1 MEWQRVYSRTI
12 FLAACMSTLF
22 VGGASSQSVTCL
34 AGDGTHPG
42 GGNPASGSSWGVDCE
57 DPNREAYA
65 WVSCSNGKS
74 PNCFGRYRATADGTG
89 VVCLDAP
96 GVQSPT
102 SPEYCQR
109 YGGGVIVGCA
119 AALQGPQETTAVAI
133 DGEPH
138 TVAFPKSSFVLNRM
152 EDGEGDVSFLMEE
165 WAIIG
170 PSIQAGETRPR
181 LKVLMASSPAFAA
194 AKTRDLELSARVSQK
209 GNETV
214 DAKSGETLL
223 VVEAPVHP
231 HNSRFAPTPTL
242 ELADTKVPPGMSPTD
257 VLIRA
262 DFSENEDSTRQL
274 QVLHSSGIVSQEL
287 MDLLKDRLKLDR
299 GAMKRHRT
307 IVFASVRIGDAVR
320 VTNLTTVMPKCCC
333 GGYRCI

>member
-1 MEWQRVYSRTI
+1 V
-12 FLAACMSTLF
+12 
-22 VGGASSQSVTCL
+22 
-34 AGDGTHPG
+34 
-42 GGNPASGSSWGVDCE
+42 
-57 DPNREAYA
+57 
-65 WVSCSNGKS
+65 
-74 PNCFGRYRATADGTG
+74 
-89 VVCLDAP
+89 
-96 GVQSPT
+96 
-102 SPEYCQR
+102 
-109 YGGGVIVGCA
+109 
-119 AALQGPQETTAVAI
+119 TTAVTI

-138 TVAFPKSSFVLNRM
+138 TKSFPKSSFVLNRM
-152 EDGEGDVSFLMEE
+152 EAGEGDVSFLMEE

-170 PSIQAGETRPR
+170 PSKRPGERRPT
-181 LKVLMASSPAFAA
+181 LKVLTASSPAFAA

-214 DAKSGETLL
+214 DAESGETLL

-242 ELADTKVPPGMSPTD
+242 ELADTQVPPGMSPTN

-262 DFSENEDSTRQL
+262 DFSENEDSPRQL
-274 QVLHSSGIVSQEL
+274 QILHARGIVSQEL